1 MTLLPTSRSWVIKT
15 FSSWS
20 QSKTSWPHL
29 VQSSASWGR
38 PAQISFN
45 AL

>member
-20 QSKTSWPHL
+20 
-29 VQSSASWGR
+29 
-38 PAQISFN
+38 
-45 AL
+45 